1 MTEASIKALIESF
14 QSRRQADDLEG
25 CLNHFTPDAV
35 CRLAGS
41 PQASPIAGTHQGT
54 AAVRQLLS
62 ALIDHWQWQAVEI
75 DSITIQGDRAALH
88 FNLTTLYTPTKT
100 LVTTEIVDI
109 ITVREGKIASF
120 VEFVDTA
127 LAAKVA
133 GH

>member
-14 QSRRQADDLEG
+14 QSRRQADDVEG
-25 CLNHFTPDAV
+25 SLKFFSPDAV

-41 PQASPIAGTHQGT
+41 PAASPIAGTHQGT
-54 AAVRQLLS
+54 AALRQLLS
-62 ALIDHWQWQAVEI
+62 ALIDNWQWQAVEI
-75 DSITIQGDRAALH
+75 DSITIQGERAAVH
-88 FNLTTLYTPTKT
+88 FKLTTIFKPTKT

-109 ITVREGKIASF
+109 ITVRDGKITSF

-127 LAAKVA
+127 LVARIA